1 MIEEAGVRFNN
12 GDYYHLKVDTEQTT
26 CEVDGTI
33 DGVQV
38 TFFGDV
44 EAGRLIG
51 CTVGWNQLV
60 AIKDTSQTKTANGV
74 TFTDNRDGTYT
85 VSTDANGATANTPAS
100 LGSVTLEN
108 GHKYLLSSVPSGGS
122 SNTYYAYIIGGGTI
136 SGYDTG
142 NGVIYASTGG
152 SGYLVFAYFKAGT
165 TMTTPKKFIP
175 QLFDLT
181 QMFGSTIA
189 DYIYS
194 LEQDTP
200 GAGVD
205 LFRTL
210 FTPDDY
216 YPYDAGTQ
224 MKIALIPEA

>member
-33 DGVQV
+33 DGVPV

-51 CTVGWNQLV
+51 GTVAWNQLAKNSNSNTYTKYGLTVTKVQGESKV
-60 AIKDTSQTKTANGV
+60 AILGESDYTSGDKNLYVGIDTA
-74 TFTDNRDGTYT
+74 TFI
-85 VSTDANGATANTPAS
+85 
-100 LGSVTLEN
+100 N
-108 GHKYLLSSVPSGGS
+108 GHKYLCFTNSEIFTLYNYGAGS
-122 SNTYYAYIIGGGTI
+122 ASTTKLAYIMEATTTATANFTLLPI
-136 SGYDTG
+136 SETA
-142 NGVIYASTGG
+142 IAS
-152 SGYLVFAYFKAGT
+152 GT
-165 TMTTPKKFIP
+165 TINETVSYACI
-175 QLFDLT
+175 DLT

-205 LFRTL
+205 LFKTL
-210 FTPDDY
+210 FAPDDY